1 MGKLGYLLSYLP
13 CMCALLLSCVQC
25 SATLWTIAHQASLSM
40 GFSRQEYWS
49 GLLFPLLG
57 DLLDPGIKSTSLASP
72 ALAVRFFTI
81 SVTWQYIYTCGFPGG
96 SDGKESAC
104 NAGDWGLIP
113 EWGRYS
119 REGSGSPLLYSCLKN
134 PKYKRA

>member
-1 MGKLGYLLSYLP
+1 MSHSLQPCGLEPTRLLR
-13 CMCALLLSCVQC
+13 
-25 SATLWTIAHQASLSM
+25 
-40 GFSRQEYWS
+40 FSRQEYWS